1 MTNRG
6 WGYTLVALVGAVLV
20 GGSLVG
26 ADTPLAQV
34 EGRPRFAAGEDLGY
48 FLWKDDETW
57 KLRWMTFGAEHR
69 FTGRITAEGG
79 EIREVE
85 RVDPDTERK
94 VIAPGRPSRVVRGPR
109 GRVVGR
115 TGGRAPVVASRE
127 EDLIVQETDQLVR
140 FNTRTDDDLDGV
152 DFEITNDV
160 RVLRFVLE
168 IDGVPRPAEVEVGR
182 NNVRPNEN
190 PVVVRIR

>member
-1 MTNRG
+1 MVDRRTG
-6 WGYTLVALVGAVLV
+6 ILMVVMVASVLSV
-20 GGSLVG
+20 GSLLR
-26 ADTPLAQV
+26 ADTPVALV
-34 EGRPRFAAGEDLGY
+34 EGRPRFDAGEDLGY
-48 FLWKDDETW
+48 FLWRDDDTW
-57 KLRWMTFGAEHR
+57 KLRWMTFGAQHR

-94 VIAPGRPSRVVRGPR
+94 IIAPGRPGRAVRGPR

-127 EDLIVQETDQLVR
+127 EDIIVQETDQVVR

-152 DFEITNDV
+152 DFEVSDGT

-168 IDGVPRPAEVEVGR
+168 IDGVPRPAEIEVGR
-182 NNVRPNEN
+182 NNVRPNEH